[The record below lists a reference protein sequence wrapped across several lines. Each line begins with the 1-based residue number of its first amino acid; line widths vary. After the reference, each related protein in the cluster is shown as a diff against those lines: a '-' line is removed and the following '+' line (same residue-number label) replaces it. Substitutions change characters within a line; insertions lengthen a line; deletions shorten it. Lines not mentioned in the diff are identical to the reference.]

1 MSLPIMDYPCWRIIL
16 LMIMIR
22 FCMVVWHGE
31 HTVSLGCQI
40 LVARSRSCVDDLSQD
55 VPVNLAV
62 S

>member
-1 MSLPIMDYPCWRIIL
+1 MDYPCWRIIL